1 MAGFVFE
8 RLRRL
13 EKWMSLRVLLIGASG
28 VFGSRIARQLAGDPR
43 FRLTLAG
50 RQSTSLAALGE
61 SLGDPAVQMA
71 VLDVAAIGLVEAL
84 TALRPQL
91 VIHAAGPFQ
100 VQDYRVAE
108 ACLACGS
115 DYIDLADGRDFVA
128 GIGRLDAR
136 ARAAGRLLI
145 SGASTLPAF
154 SSAVVDALLPR
165 FSALETIHHAISPG
179 NRTPRGDATV
189 AAILGYCGRPLRLWR
204 DGRWQWG
211 RGWMSTRRQV
221 FPFGG
226 RWVGLCDVPD
236 LELFP
241 SRYPAVREVAFRAG
255 LELRRLHFGTLA
267 AAWLVRLGV
276 IRDLVRHAPRL
287 RRMSEWFLG
296 AGGDVGGMVVEL
308 AGRDMK
314 DRRLRLRWSLT
325 AAAGDGPQIPA
336 MPAVVLARKLADGAL
351 PTPGAAMPCM
361 GLFTLDE
368 ALVALAD
375 FAIGTR
381 LDVLTA

>member
-1 MAGFVFE
+1 
-8 RLRRL
+8 
-13 EKWMSLRVLLIGASG
+13 MSLRVLLIGASG

-50 RQSTSLAALGE
+50 RQLASLAALRE
-61 SLGDPAVQMA
+61 SLGDPAVQLA
-71 VLDVAAIGLVEAL
+71 VLDVAAVRLVETLA
-84 TALRPQL
+84 ALRPQL

-100 VQDYRVAE
+100 AQDYRVAE

-115 DYIDLADGRDFVA
+115 DYVDLADGRDFVS
-128 GIGRLDAR
+128 GIGRLDGR
-136 ARAAGRLLI
+136 AKAAGRLLV

-165 FSALETIHHAISPG
+165 FLALETIEHAISPG

-204 DGRWQWG
+204 DGRWQRG
-211 RGWMSTRRQV
+211 HGWMSTRRQT
-221 FPFGG
+221 FPFGR

-236 LELFP
+236 LALFP
-241 SRYPAVREVAFRAG
+241 LRYSGVRTVTFRAG

-267 AAWLVRLGV
+267 AAWLVRLGL
-276 IRDLVRHAPRL
+276 IRDLARHAPRL
-287 RRMSEWFLG
+287 RRISEWFLG
-296 AGGDVGGMVVEL
+296 AGSDVGGMVAEL
-308 AGRDMK
+308 AGRDVQGEP
-314 DRRLRLRWSLT
+314 LRLRWSLS

-336 MPAVVLARKLADGAL
+336 TPAVVLARKLVDGELPARGAL
-351 PTPGAAMPCM
+351 PCM

-368 ALVALAD
+368 ALAALD
-375 FAIGTR
+375 GFAVEVQ